1 MMAKRKKNKKIYRY
15 ECQITGDV
23 FKRTAEADNP
33 DDLMSVSAYYEMNP
47 DKDDRHAVIKKKL
60 GIELKE
66 D

>member
-47 DKDDRHAVIKKKL
+47 DKDDRPAVIKKKL